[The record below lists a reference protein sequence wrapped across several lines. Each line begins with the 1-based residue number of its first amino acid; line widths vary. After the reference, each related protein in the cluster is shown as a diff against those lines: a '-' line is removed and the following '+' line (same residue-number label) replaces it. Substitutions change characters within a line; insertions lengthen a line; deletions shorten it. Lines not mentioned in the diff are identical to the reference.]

1 MKWFW
6 SPSSKGF
13 FCDAI
18 HGAIP
23 DDAVEISA
31 EEHADLL
38 NGQATGKLIVAG
50 DDGRPTLR
58 DPLPPGFE
66 SLASRAR
73 AARDALLKK
82 SDWTQIPDAPL
93 APSQRADWGAYR
105 KALRELPQQ
114 DGFPASIQWPEQPA

>member
-38 NGQATGKLIVAG
+38 NGQAAGKSIVTG
-50 DDGRPTLR
+50 DNGRPTLR
-58 DPLPPGFE
+58 DPLPPSFD
-66 SLASRAR
+66 SLAARAR
-73 AARDALLKK
+73 AARDALLQK

-93 APSQRADWGAYR
+93 EQLARGAWADYR
-105 KALRELPQQ
+105 QALRNVPQQ
-114 DGFPASIQWPEQPA
+114 DGFPAAITWPEAPV